1 LLKIPKGKA
10 KKPTKKQPK
19 KQAPK
24 PKKVSPKKPT
34 KKQKPTKK
42 PVTKKPSP
50 KKTKK
55 PVKKKPSK
63 KSKKK
68 ENNPE
73 SLPTIDPIYVEKLPK
88 IPVKDQLYVREVSNP
103 KIGSRE
109 VTFRATG
116 KKGFGKFKII
126 QNKPFNPKKFK
137 ITVRKK
143 Q

>member
-1 LLKIPKGKA
+1 MLKIPKGKA

-24 PKKVSPKKPT
+24 PKKVSPKKQT
-34 KKQKPTKK
+34 KKQI
-42 PVTKKPSP
+42 P
-50 KKTKK
+50 KKK